1 MLVTVANMLATLV
14 MAMLASL
21 VRHSLKTGFLIQLRT
36 RISISMDRQMLTDI
50 TEAQALEVTLP
61 SAI

>member
-50 TEAQALEVTLP
+50 TEA
-61 SAI
+61 

>member
-1 MLVTVANMLATLV
+1 MLVTVASMLATLV

-21 VRHSLKTGFLIQLRT
+21 VRHSLKIGFLIQPRT

-50 TEAQALEVTLP
+50 TEAQVLEVTLP

>member
-21 VRHSLKTGFLIQLRT
+21 ERHSLKTGFLIQLRT

-50 TEAQALEVTLP
+50 TEAQVLEVTLP

>member
-1 MLVTVANMLATLV
+1 MLVTVASMLAPLV
-14 MAMLASL
+14 MAMLANLARLSH
-21 VRHSLKTGFLIQLRT
+21 RTGFLIQPQT
-36 RISISMDRQMLTDI
+36 RISISMDRQMPMDI

>member
-1 MLVTVANMLATLV
+1 MLVTVASMLATLV
-14 MAMLASL
+14 MVMLASL

-50 TEAQALEVTLP
+50 TEAQVLEVTLP